1 MTCKERI
8 NLSVNLPNSKFT
20 PQKNKA
26 PSLTRIDSVAKP
38 SVLVIH
44 CCVTNYHKL
53 SSLKQ
58 YSFMSSQFC
67 ISKAW
72 HSMAG
77 FSFQNITRLESSWVG
92 GVGEKSAL
100 KLILVIGKIQ
110 FLPVIELRYLF
121 SCWLSFG
128 SCSPKSHLRFLP
140 HEPLHFQINLLLLH

>member
-26 PSLTRIDSVAKP
+26 RSLTKIDSVAKP
-38 SVLVIH
+38 SVLVTH

-72 HSMAG
+72 HGMAG
-77 FSFQNITRLESSWVG
+77 FSVLSKLGWRRWG
-92 GVGEKSAL
+92 KSAL

-110 FLPVIELRYLF
+110 FLPVVELRYLF

-128 SCSPKSHLRFLP
+128 SCSPKSHRHFLP
-140 HEPLHFQINLLLLH
+140 HGSLHFQINLLLLH